1 MFFLVDHLTLKEIRW
16 RPCLMQHFIFF
27 EYYIII
33 TFLAKQHKC
42 SCPSTWHWV
51 KEQMPG
57 VAGSTTTARYH
68 FVVVYIHSQVLQT
81 CMSYIMLQPCQAF
94 FFLAVCDLLGKFAF
108 SSLPL
113 LYRMYSANTILKIST
128 QSTADSEPYF
138 GKWLNSHSLSPQPQ
152 THTFQWLCLEPPLGK
167 GIFKSTL
174 APKSSQCKI
183 QHGLATIC
191 TNTGVCW
198 KCFFRA
204 KE

>member
-113 LYRMYSANTILKIST
+113 LYRMYSANTILKNI
-128 QSTADSEPYF
+128 
-138 GKWLNSHSLSPQPQ
+138 NSVHSRFWTLFWEIVKLAFTIPSA
-152 THTFQWLCLEPPLGK
+152 TDAYIPLVMSWIPIREGN
-167 GIFKSTL
+167 F
-174 APKSSQCKI
+174 
-183 QHGLATIC
+183 
-191 TNTGVCW
+191 
-198 KCFFRA
+198 
-204 KE
+204 